1 MVAEGEH
8 QVHAK
13 PQENSNDHAQ
23 HDRHRHRVH
32 RAAHPARQAEQQ
44 HQHARGEKCAHHLGE
59 GEMAERRADQPRAR
73 NVPQEDKGL
82 PVGQRES
89 DGDHAVQAERGEDP
103 RSDVGF
109 GKAAA
114 RADREDDRHRSTRRE
129 QERHRCCHGV
139 RRACGGKDAPRSG
152 RRRNDRFERHAR
164 RHSRLTF
171 AAPAMSYLVGIDIGG
186 TFTDCAI
193 VDRAGRL
200 LTTKVPSTPE
210 DFSRGMMDA
219 LGAGAK
225 ALGLPI
231 GKFCGDLAFLS
242 HGTTVGTN
250 TIIQKKGARVGLIT
264 TKGHEDAIHIM
275 RGSRGYAGRDIRKVV
290 HFPETSKPAPIVP
303 KRLIRGVS
311 ERVDCF
317 GEVVVSL
324 NEREAQQ
331 AIEELLKEGV
341 QAIAV
346 CFLWSFRNPAHE
358 HRVKEMVQRLA
369 PKVFVTTSF
378 DIAPKWGEYERVT
391 ATALNAYLGP
401 VMSGYLER
409 LDTSLKQLGYAH
421 GLQITQCGGGT
432 VPVARAGEAPLL
444 TLDSGPVSGVT
455 ASMFLGNAMG
465 EKNVITTD
473 MGGTSF
479 DVSIIHEGKPAYS
492 FISNTDQYEY
502 FLPKVD
508 LQAIGAGGGS
518 LVRVQAE
525 SRTMTVGPDSAGAFP
540 GPVCYGRGGTVPTVT
555 DAQLVLGYLDPDN
568 FAGGRMK
575 LDREAAIRA
584 IEALGKQIGMSAIE
598 CAAGICRIVELQMA
612 DIIRKVTVE
621 KGHDPRDFVL
631 FAFGGAGPAHAGVFA
646 RELGVRKVIVPQ
658 RKAASTWCAF
668 GAAAADVLHIFEHTE
683 VMQMPLPAER
693 INAIF
698 SSLEKKAKRTMA
710 DEGIGEKRQR
720 FEFSLDVRH
729 KGQINEVEVLLPATR
744 LARDFEPGL
753 RKMFVTR
760 YEKLFGRGSALPGAI
775 LEIVVCRL
783 RARAL

>member
-1 MVAEGEH
+1 
-8 QVHAK
+8 
-13 PQENSNDHAQ
+13 
-23 HDRHRHRVH
+23 
-32 RAAHPARQAEQQ
+32 
-44 HQHARGEKCAHHLGE
+44 
-59 GEMAERRADQPRAR
+59 
-73 NVPQEDKGL
+73 
-82 PVGQRES
+82 
-89 DGDHAVQAERGEDP
+89 
-103 RSDVGF
+103 
-109 GKAAA
+109 
-114 RADREDDRHRSTRRE
+114 
-129 QERHRCCHGV
+129 
-139 RRACGGKDAPRSG
+139 
-152 RRRNDRFERHAR
+152 
-164 RHSRLTF
+164 
-171 AAPAMSYLVGIDIGG
+171 MSYLVGIDIGG

-193 VDRAGRL
+193 VDHAGKL
-200 LTTKVPSTPE
+200 LTTKVPSTPP
-210 DFSRGMMDA
+210 DFARGMMDA
-219 LGAGAK
+219 LGAGAE
-225 ALGLPI
+225 ALGIPLDR
-231 GKFCGDLAFLS
+231 FCRDIDFLS

-250 TIIQKKGARVGLIT
+250 TIIQKRGAKVGLIT

-275 RGSRGYAGRDIRKVV
+275 RGSRGYGGRDIRKVV

-317 GEVVVSL
+317 GEIVVSL
-324 NEREAQQ
+324 NETQ
-331 AIEELLKEGV
+331 AELAIQELLKEGV
-341 QAIAV
+341 QAIAI

-358 HRVKEMVQRLA
+358 NRVKAMVQRLA
-369 PKVFVTTSF
+369 PDLFVTTSV

-401 VMSGYLER
+401 VMGGYLGR
-409 LDTSLKQLGYAH
+409 LDSSLKQLGYQH

-455 ASMFLGNAMG
+455 ASMFLGAAMG

-479 DVSIIHEGKPAYS
+479 DVSIIYEGKPAFS

-518 LVRVQAE
+518 LARVQPE
-525 SRTMTVGPDSAGAFP
+525 KRTMTVGPDSAGAFP
-540 GPVCYGRGGTVPTVT
+540 GPVCYSRGGTVPTVT

-568 FAGGRMK
+568 FAGGRMT
-575 LDREAAIRA
+575 LDKKSATDAIA
-584 IEALGKQIGMSAIE
+584 SLGAQIGMSAIE

-621 KGHDPRDFVL
+621 KGFDPRDFVL

-683 VMQMPLPAER
+683 IMATPVP
-693 INAIF
+693 
-698 SSLEKKAKRTMA
+698 AKRVNDALQQLERNAKHLMA
-710 DEGIGEKRQR
+710 KEGIEEKRQR

-729 KGQINEVEVLLPATR
+729 KGQINEVEITLPWVRLPA
-744 LARDFEPGL
+744 DYESQL
-753 RKMFVTR
+753 RKLFVHR
-760 YEKLFGRGSALPGAI
+760 YEQLYGRGSALAGAQ
-775 LEIVVCRL
+775 LELVVARL
-783 RARAL
+783 RAKALTPQPKLVRAKRSSSAIPKASVRKKRDIYWPELGKRRATPVYDGERLVNGNKISGPAIVETADTTVVVQPGTKLRVDELGNFELTF

>member
-1 MVAEGEH
+1 M
-8 QVHAK
+8 
-13 PQENSNDHAQ
+13 
-23 HDRHRHRVH
+23 
-32 RAAHPARQAEQQ
+32 
-44 HQHARGEKCAHHLGE
+44 
-59 GEMAERRADQPRAR
+59 
-73 NVPQEDKGL
+73 
-82 PVGQRES
+82 
-89 DGDHAVQAERGEDP
+89 
-103 RSDVGF
+103 
-109 GKAAA
+109 
-114 RADREDDRHRSTRRE
+114 T
-129 QERHRCCHGV
+129 
-139 RRACGGKDAPRSG
+139 
-152 RRRNDRFERHAR
+152 
-164 RHSRLTF
+164 
-171 AAPAMSYLVGIDIGG
+171 YLVGIDIGG

-193 VDRAGRL
+193 VDRAGKL
-200 LTTKVPSTPE
+200 LTTKVPSTPA

-219 LGAGAK
+219 LDAGAQ
-225 ALGLPI
+225 ALGL
-231 GKFCGDLAFLS
+231 KLDDFCRDIAFLS

-264 TKGHEDAIHIM
+264 TRGHEDAIHIM
-275 RGSRGYAGRDIRKVV
+275 RGSRGYGGRDIRKVV

-317 GEVVVSL
+317 GEIVVEL
-324 NEREAQQ
+324 NEKQTEQ
-331 AIEELLKEGV
+331 AIGELLDAGV
-341 QAIAV
+341 EAIAI
-346 CFLWSFRNPAHE
+346 CFLWSFRNPKHE
-358 HRVKEMVQRLA
+358 LRVREMVKALSK
-369 PKVFVTTSF
+369 KVFVTCSV

-409 LDTSLKQLGYAH
+409 LDSSLKTLGYRH

-432 VPVARAGEAPLL
+432 VPVERAGEAPLL

-455 ASMFLGNAMG
+455 ASSFLGAAMG

-479 DVSIIHEGKPAYS
+479 DVSIIYDGKPAYS

-518 LVRVQAE
+518 LVRVQPEA
-525 SRTMTVGPDSAGAFP
+525 RTMTVGPDSAGAFP

-555 DAQLVLGYLDPDN
+555 DAQLVLGYLDPEN

-575 LDREAAIRA
+575 LDRESATRTIA
-584 IEALGKQIGMSAIE
+584 ALGKQIGMKPVE

-612 DIIRKVTVE
+612 DVIRKVTVE
-621 KGHDPRDFVL
+621 KGFDPRDFVL

-646 RELGVRKVIVPQ
+646 QELGVRKVVIPQ

-668 GAAAADVLHIFEHTE
+668 GAAAADVLHIFEHSEIMVT
-683 VMQMPLPAER
+683 PAPARR
-693 INAIF
+693 INAI
-698 SSLEKKAKRTMA
+698 LDHLQQKASATMA
-710 DEGIGEKRQR
+710 AEGIKASRQR

-729 KGQINEVEVLLPATR
+729 RGQINEVEVLLPFTR
-744 LARDFEPGL
+744 LPSSYEAQL
-753 RKMFVTR
+753 RSLFTGR
-760 YEKLFGRGSALPGAI
+760 YEKLYGRGSALAGAQ

-783 RARAL
+783 RARALTPQPKLGRAKRSSGAIPKAAKRTARSIYWPDLRKFRTTPVFDGDKLLNGNRVKGPAIVETADTTVVVHPGRQLRLDPLGNFEITF